1 MVERTAVHSSPQNSA
16 LLAALLADDCVHDID
31 RISTIAI
38 ISGFSGSM
46 LGSIVGA
53 GRRWTALDGRGVGG
67 EEAGGC
73 WRLEAGH
80 YRGLVAQVAPV
91 CHFVH
96 YRLPSL
102 PTFAWIC
109 LDMLGQAWTDAE
121 RAESLAGLAGPGQA
135 WTACLT

>member
-16 LLAALLADDCVHDID
+16 LLAALLADDCVHDIA

-109 LDMLGQAWTDAE
+109 LDMLGQAWTNAE
-121 RAESLAGLAGPGQA
+121 RAESLAGLGQP
-135 WTACLT
+135 WTGLDSLG